1 MTLADCPHPVTENIN
16 YLLVNKFNPNEVC
29 TEMTRNSRSSIS
41 LLFPPYQVCLTKLV
55 SSGCIIFYC
64 MHKIDNIT

>member
-1 MTLADCPHPVTENIN
+1 MLTIETLADCPHPVTENIN

-41 LLFPPYQVCLTKLV
+41 LLFPPYQV
-55 SSGCIIFYC
+55 
-64 MHKIDNIT
+64 